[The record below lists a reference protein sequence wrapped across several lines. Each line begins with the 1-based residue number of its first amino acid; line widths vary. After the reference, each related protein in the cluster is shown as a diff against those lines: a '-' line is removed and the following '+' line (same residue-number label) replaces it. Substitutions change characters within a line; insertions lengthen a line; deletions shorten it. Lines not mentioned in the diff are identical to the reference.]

1 MEKTYNI
8 RISFNHGNDITLDLK
23 GCGLLHIKPGKDYY
37 FTNAPIEF
45 TNYLAQLRRLGI
57 TYKMTPDRKGCYQ
70 TADLTMYN
78 KNDAREIL
86 KNLRKANI
94 INEDAYLNEETKKT
108 KKINNYEEKKV
119 VLSSDDLIKT
129 EEVVVESLNN
139 VTPEE
144 TKEEIVD
151 NTITEVN
158 VDDTIEAVETA
169 SEEIVEEAKETTDIV
184 EEVKEEPKVYSEEE
198 LNKMSKN
205 DLLNI
210 ANSYGIKEV
219 SEINTKKEIREAI
232 LKAQK

>member
-1 MEKTYNI
+1 MDKTYNI

-45 TNYLAQLRRLGI
+45 TNYLAQLRRVGI

-70 TADLTMYN
+70 TVDLTAYK

-86 KNLRKANI
+86 KNLRKANV
-94 INEDAYLNEETKKT
+94 INEEAYLNEETKKA
-108 KKINNYEEKKV
+108 KKINNHDEKKV

-129 EEVVVESLNN
+129 KEVTIEA
-139 VTPEE
+139 PKEE
-144 TKEEIVD
+144 TKPEIVD
-151 NTITEVN
+151 NTTAQVPEIEPPVAPEVTAEVQIEEVTPETTEV
-158 VDDTIEAVETA
+158 VD
-169 SEEIVEEAKETTDIV
+169 
-184 EEVKEEPKVYSEEE
+184 EVKEEPKVYSEEE

-205 DLLNI
+205 DLLNV
-210 ANSYGIKEV
+210 ARSYDIKEV

-232 LKAQK
+232 LKVQK